1 MDGGMTVE
9 RAVELLEAQ
18 TKVWDHSFGYI
29 NTMAVQCAI
38 ELGIPDVIHKHPLTL
53 GELVAALE
61 IPPTKS
67 SFLSR
72 LMRMLVHLGYFII
85 LEDEE
90 EEKYGKGPLCDLL
103 VKENP
108 FNARS
113 FLLTMNDPVMV
124 EPWRHM
130 SSWFRSNVSPTEQP
144 PFSMANGGKKIY
156 QVISEDP
163 RFAQLF
169 TDAVGRDSLLFSKAL
184 VVNCKASFEGFKSL
198 VDVGGNTGITAMAI
212 ADAFSDIDCTT
223 FDLPHVVSGLEP
235 GTRHNFK
242 FVGGDMFKEIPSADI
257 VLLKWVLID
266 WGEESCLEIL
276 KQSKKAVTRGGGR
289 GGKVMIIDHV
299 LGHESWSD
307 KASTGTL
314 LLLDMG
320 GISCVEG
327 VIRTEKEWA
336 KLFSDAGFS
345 KYTISPVHGLR
356 ALIEVYP

>member
-1 MDGGMTVE
+1 MDERISVE

-72 LMRMLVHLGYFII
+72 LMRMLVHLGYFV
-85 LEDEE
+85 LEEE
-90 EEKYGKGPLCDLL
+90 EEKYRKGPLCDFL
-103 VKENP
+103 VKENS

-113 FLLTMNDPVMV
+113 FLLFLNDPVMV
-124 EPWRHM
+124 NPWRHL
-130 SSWFRSNVSPTEQP
+130 SSWFRSNASPTEQP
-144 PFSMANGGKKIY
+144 PFTMAHGGKKLY
-156 QVISEDP
+156 EVTSSDP
-163 RFAQLF
+163 RFAQLLY
-169 TDAVGRDSLLFSKAL
+169 DGVGKDSLLFSKAL
-184 VVNCKASFEGFKSL
+184 VVKCKSSFEGFNSL

-242 FVGGDMFKEIPSADI
+242 FVGGDMFKQIPSADI
-257 VLLKWVLID
+257 VLLKWVLVD
-266 WGEESCLEIL
+266 WGDESCLEIL
-276 KQSKKAVTRGGGR
+276 KQARKAVTQAEGR
-289 GGKVMIIDHV
+289 VGKVMIIDHV

-314 LLLDMG
+314 LCIDMVG
-320 GISCVEG
+320 LACVEG
-327 VIRTEKEWA
+327 VVRTEKQWA

-345 KYTISPVHGLR
+345 KYTISPVHGIR
-356 ALIEVYP
+356 ALIELYP

>member
-1 MDGGMTVE
+1 MDGEMSVE

-67 SFLSR
+67 TFLGR

-85 LEDEE
+85 LEED
-90 EEKYGKGPLCDLL
+90 EEKYSKGPLCDLL
-103 VKENP
+103 VKDNP

-113 FLLTMNDPVMV
+113 FLLFLNDPVMV
-124 EPWRHM
+124 DPWRHM

-144 PFSMANGGKKIY
+144 PFSMAHGGKKIY
-156 QVISEDP
+156 EVISENP

-169 TDAVGRDSLLFSKAL
+169 TDGIGRDSLLFSKAL
-184 VVNCKASFEGFKSL
+184 VVKCKASFEGFNSL
-198 VDVGGNTGITAMAI
+198 VDVGGNVGVTAMAI
-212 ADAFSDIDCTT
+212 ADAFSDIDCTV
-223 FDLPHVVSGLEP
+223 FDLPRVVSGLEP
-235 GTRHNFK
+235 GARRNLK

-257 VLLKWVLID
+257 VFLKWVLAD
-266 WGEESCLEIL
+266 WGDGSCLEIL
-276 KQSKKAVTRGGGR
+276 KQARKAVTRGGGG

-299 LGHESWSD
+299 LGHESCSD
-307 KASTGTL
+307 QVSTGTL
-314 LLLDMG
+314 LLLDVG
-320 GISCVEG
+320 SLGCVEG
-327 VIRTEKEWA
+327 VVKTEKEWA

-356 ALIEVYP
+356 LLIELYP